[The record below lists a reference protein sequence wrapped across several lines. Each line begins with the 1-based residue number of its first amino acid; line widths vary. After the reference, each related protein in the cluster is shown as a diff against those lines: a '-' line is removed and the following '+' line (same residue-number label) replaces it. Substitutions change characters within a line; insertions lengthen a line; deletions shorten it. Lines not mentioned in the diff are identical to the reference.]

1 MIVGGFWVGI
11 AGFLRYAR
19 GVNETISSLL
29 LTYIGIAIMN
39 FFVEGA
45 LRDLSNPN
53 KPSTKPLGDA
63 YMVGKIPGTDV
74 HWGFAAGVVL
84 CILLYLLLERT
95 TFGFAARVT
104 GGNYRAALAQGLP
117 VGKLIVA
124 CAAIAGACGRARRLL
139 RGRGD
144 PGPRQRFACRGLR
157 LHRHSGVLP
166 RPSQSAGHSSG
177 RDPVRR
183 HRRFGRPDPAA
194 HGAAG
199 RDGAG
204 ARRPDLR
211 RAADL
216 RDALWPLLDLQA
228 AGREGSNMSDAILT
242 VLVAMLGG
250 AIRVSTPFMFVA
262 LGECL
267 TEKSGR
273 VNLGLE
279 GTLVMGAMVG
289 YAASYHTGSPWL
301 GVLAAGVAGSA
312 LGAMH
317 GSICGLPKVNDVA
330 VGIAMMLFGVGLAFF
345 FGKPYIQP
353 TAPRLDSIPLGFW
366 SDSVNLKSAL
376 QVNPLF
382 FVGIVVAVVL
392 AWALRNTRWGLVVRT
407 VGDSAP
413 AARAMGIS
421 VNLVRLL
428 TTTVGGFLAGVGG
441 AFLSLSYP
449 GSWNQGLSS
458 GQGLMAVALVIF
470 ARWSPVRCVYAALLF
485 GAAGAIGP
493 SLQSIGVTQ
502 GYYFFNAAPYIL
514 TLAIMIATSSATH
527 SARDMPGELSMSK

>member
-1 MIVGGFWVGI
+1 M
-11 AGFLRYAR
+11 
-19 GVNETISSLL
+19 NE
-29 LTYIGIAIMN
+29 
-39 FFVEGA
+39 A
-45 LRDLSNPN
+45 L
-53 KPSTKPLGDA
+53 
-63 YMVGKIPGTDV
+63 I
-74 HWGFAAGVVL
+74 
-84 CILLYLLLERT
+84 
-95 TFGFAARVT
+95 
-104 GGNYRAALAQGLP
+104 
-117 VGKLIVA
+117 
-124 CAAIAGACGRARRLL
+124 
-139 RGRGD
+139 
-144 PGPRQRFACRGLR
+144 
-157 LHRHSGVLP
+157 
-166 RPSQSAGHSSG
+166 
-177 RDPVRR
+177 
-183 HRRFGRPDPAA
+183 
-194 HGAAG
+194 
-199 RDGAG
+199 
-204 ARRPDLR
+204 
-211 RAADL
+211 
-216 RDALWPLLDLQA
+216 
-228 AGREGSNMSDAILT
+228 T

-279 GTLVMGAMVG
+279 GTLVLGAMVG
-289 YAASYHTGSPWL
+289 YAISYQTGSPWVGL
-301 GVLAAGVAGSA
+301 VAAGIAGSA

-317 GSICGLPKVNDVA
+317 GSICGLPRVNDVA
-330 VGIAMMLFGVGLAFF
+330 VGIAMMLFGVGIAFF

-353 TAPRLDSIPLGFW
+353 VAPQLPSIPLGFW
-366 SDSVNLKSAL
+366 ASSPNLKSAL

-382 FVGIVVAVVL
+382 FIGILIAVLL
-392 AWALRNTRWGLVVRT
+392 AWSLRNTRWGLIVRT

-470 ARWSPVRCVYAALLF
+470 ARWHPMRCVAAALLF

-493 SLQSIGVTQ
+493 SLQSVGITQ

-514 TLAIMIATSSATH
+514 TLGIMIATSSAKH
-527 SARDMPGELSMSK
+527 AARDMPGELSMAK